1 MLTVTKTL
9 SVITF
14 RNALP
19 MLTLNTHMY
28 CLLLHRLPQ
37 SMLTVT
43 QAHSSHFPVISDC
56 YTGKVIVYCNTGLA
70 NAYCH
75 TGSVNSTV
83 TQPQSLLIVTQAELM
98 LIFFSSFVMFTVIQ
112 TQCHIYGFKG
122 SVNSNGY
129 TRLVISDCCTKEV
142 NAYYYT
148 DLVNADCSTGQVI
161 FDSFKG
167 PVYAFLLSQ
176 SLLFHINDQCFIHV
190 HGLLFLNVCKSVN
203 VQCYIVY

>member
-43 QAHSSHFPVISDC
+43 QGHSSHFLVISDC

-75 TGSVNSTV
+75 TGSVNPTV
-83 TQPQSLLIVTQAELM
+83 TQP
-98 LIFFSSFVMFTVIQ
+98 
-112 TQCHIYGFKG
+112 
-122 SVNSNGY
+122 
-129 TRLVISDCCTKEV
+129 
-142 NAYYYT
+142 
-148 DLVNADCSTGQVI
+148 
-161 FDSFKG
+161 
-167 PVYAFLLSQ
+167 
-176 SLLFHINDQCFIHV
+176 
-190 HGLLFLNVCKSVN
+190 
-203 VQCYIVY
+203 